1 MYNRQNK
8 NNQSMNK
15 TIKFSSILVCLSLMM
30 LFSSCKKLKI
40 LHKRGFKKRSLSRLC
55 NKRFILLTCNFNK
68 KINLNSEAFGE
79 TFGKES
85 KSFSQTAE
93 PLLSQMLWGSQ
104 RILLYLF
111 QLIQIGTYSFWDL
124 KCREG
129 CCSIYYNS

>member
-1 MYNRQNK
+1 
-8 NNQSMNK
+8 MNK

-30 LFSSCKKLKI
+30 LFSSCKKTENPSQD
-40 LHKRGFKKRSLSRLC
+40 KRGFKKRSLSRLC

-104 RILLYLF
+104 RILLCLF
-111 QLIQIGTYSFWDL
+111 QLIQIGT
-124 KCREG
+124 
-129 CCSIYYNS
+129 